1 MESKRSCWLEP
12 RAQPFWSP
20 DSRFIAFFADGRLK
34 KLDTSGGP
42 PVALADAP
50 VGRGG
55 SWGRANVIVFSRS
68 NAEPLYKVSAGG
80 GAATPVTKYVGE
92 DGPQRLPWFL
102 PDGKHFIYRVQGAA
116 NTAIRI
122 GSIDSDEAKPVGPAN
137 SNAVY
142 ARGYLFFRLGATLMA
157 QPFDDKTLATTGEA
171 VPVAENV
178 PASLAAGFFSVSEAG
193 ILVYQSAQTAVEV
206 NSLADLAL
214 TWIDKDGKQLEKLR
228 NPGDIGDIQFSPDR
242 SRFAY
247 TLWGSTAENK
257 DIWIYDIA
265 RQLPSRFTFNAAPE
279 RYPIWSPDGKSII
292 FSSNKKQRGDIY
304 RESADQT
311 GGEELLWETPGDK
324 AATSWSPDGKFV
336 LVNTYSPSGKG
347 GVHIW
352 KLPMTSERPGERP
365 RPSVFLDTGSFQE
378 IDGQFSPDG
387 KWVAYSSTESQRSEI
402 YVTAFPDPRSKL
414 QVSLEGGS
422 FPRWSADG
430 KEIFYVDTNGRLT
443 VSEIIYKNLSL
454 EVGRVRPVIRGII
467 SQRGYQYDVS
477 KDGKRLLTHVISG
490 ALQSPVDPRTSSEPL
505 TLVSNWP
512 ALLRK

>member
-1 MESKRSCWLEP
+1 M
-12 RAQPFWSP
+12 
-20 DSRFIAFFADGRLK
+20 
-34 KLDTSGGP
+34 
-42 PVALADAP
+42 
-50 VGRGG
+50 
-55 SWGRANVIVFSRS
+55 IVFSRS

-80 GAATPVTKYVGE
+80 GAVTLVTKYVQE

-279 RYPIWSPDGKSII
+279 RYPIWLPDGKSII

-422 FPRWSADG
+422 FSRWSADG